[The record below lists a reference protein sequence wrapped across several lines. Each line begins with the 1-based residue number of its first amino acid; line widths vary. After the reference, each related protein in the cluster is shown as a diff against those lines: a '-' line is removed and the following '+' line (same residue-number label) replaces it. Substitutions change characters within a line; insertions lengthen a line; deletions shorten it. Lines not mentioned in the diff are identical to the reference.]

1 MKQIQKGF
9 TLIELMIVV
18 AIIGILAAVAIPAY
32 QDYITRAQVA
42 EGAELMSGFKTP
54 VAEFAGTKGYFPPTI
69 GAGQSVEGTTNG
81 KYGVITRDAASTDSG
96 TLISTG
102 NAKFVMDYTLNTGR
116 ASGQILAM
124 STTDGSQW
132 DCGTQRSGSDA
143 ANATTVATKWLPAGC
158 KP

>member
-1 MKQIQKGF
+1 MKKAQQGF

-54 VAEFAGTKGYFPPTI
+54 VAEFAGTKGYFPASI
-69 GAGQSVEGTTNG
+69 GPAMSVEGNITG
-81 KYGVITRDAASTDSG
+81 KYGVISRDAASTSNA
-96 TLISTG
+96 TLISSG
-102 NAKFVMDYTLNTGR
+102 SAKFIMDYTLGTGR
-116 ASGQILAM
+116 ASGKILAM
-124 STTDGSQW
+124 STVDGSAW
-132 DCGTQRSGSDA
+132 DCGTQKSGSDA
-143 ANATTVATKWLPAGC
+143 AAKTTVDTKWLPAGC

>member
-54 VAEFAGTKGYFPPTI
+54 VAEFAGTKGYFPPSI
-69 GAGQSVEGTTNG
+69 GAGQSVEGTTQG
-81 KYGVITRDAASTDSG
+81 KYGAITRDGASTGSS
-96 TLISTG
+96 TLINSG
-102 NAKFVMDYTLNTGR
+102 SAKFIMDYTLSTGR
-116 ASGQILAM
+116 ASTKVLAM
-124 STTDGSQW
+124 STTDGSAW
-132 DCGTQRSGSDA
+132 DCGTQRAGSDA
-143 ANATTVATKWLPAGC
+143 ASKTTVDTKWLPAGC